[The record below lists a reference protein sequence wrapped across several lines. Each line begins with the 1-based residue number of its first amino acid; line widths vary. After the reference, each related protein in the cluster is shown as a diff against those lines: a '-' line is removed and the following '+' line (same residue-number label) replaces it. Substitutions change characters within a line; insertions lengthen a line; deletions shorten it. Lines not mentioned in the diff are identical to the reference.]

1 MESPA
6 LLELHYY
13 LKDESHSIDALLLN
27 KCESEALGAFLY
39 IADELGFDVVL
50 EATTATEGGYRQILK
65 FVKNPKNAVVTGVIA
80 TSLIGGAT
88 VATSLLNTL
97 ITAVVAIWVAP
108 VKPNPGLEA
117 LQEELLRRSIEEK
130 KLDIKLK
137 ELGYEAALAERA
149 SKQSTPSQ
157 SPQEL
162 DQQDPD
168 EIDPNKPVRLQMDL
182 RVITRRSNYFKLL
195 QSYGKVTG
203 LGLGWI
209 PSDSSRIVEQKY
221 IPISQFIDFIRPIE
235 RIEPKEFPNAIIEI
249 VSPVLKSNEMK
260 WRGTYEGD
268 SISFSMKDSDFKED
282 VWRKGVQ
289 FQSGDA
295 IDCFLCIEQKINE
308 VGEQVIA
315 GYEVRVVHRLFN
327 SARAE
332 GAGSKFK
339 EKAAPDQLRLDLHR
353 RDDE

>member
-13 LKDESHSIDALLLN
+13 LKDASHSLDAVLLN
-27 KCESEALGAFLY
+27 KCESEALGTFLY

-137 ELGYEAALAERA
+137 ELGYKAALAERA
-149 SKQSTPSQ
+149 SKQPTPSQ
-157 SPQEL
+157 SPQEPDRL
-162 DQQDPD
+162 NPDTVDPS
-168 EIDPNKPVRLQMDL
+168 EPIRLQMDL

-195 QSYGKVTG
+195 QPYGKVTG

-209 PSDSSRIVEQKY
+209 PPDSNRIVEQKY
-221 IPISQFIDFIRPIE
+221 IPRSQFIDFIRPIE
-235 RIEPKEFPNAIIEI
+235 KIEPKEFPHAVIEI
-249 VSPVLKSNEMK
+249 VSPVLKSNDMK
-260 WRGTYEGD
+260 WRGTYEGE
-268 SISFSMKDSDFKED
+268 SISFAMKDSGFKDD

-289 FQSGDA
+289 FQNGDA

-308 VGEQVIA
+308 IGEQVIA

-327 SARAE
+327 SA
-332 GAGSKFK
+332 GTGGTGSKFK
-339 EKAAPDQLRLDLHR
+339 AKAAPDQLRLDLDR
-353 RDDE
+353 GDEE